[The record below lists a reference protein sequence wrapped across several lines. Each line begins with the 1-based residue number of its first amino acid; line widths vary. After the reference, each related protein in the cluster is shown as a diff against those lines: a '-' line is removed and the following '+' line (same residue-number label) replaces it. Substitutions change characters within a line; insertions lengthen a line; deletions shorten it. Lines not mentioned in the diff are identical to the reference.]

1 MKHALTLLLCWSLFF
16 CAPAAQAQYLVFDAK
31 ALTQAK
37 EAFTTAKQSLSVVT
51 DTLKQAREIV
61 NQGKEILRIVGN
73 PAALLNELGLGDLTG
88 ILKDVG
94 ELANFGRKTMAEVAA
109 LANEVKSLTDPRLN
123 MFSNGRGLGLL
134 VNGTARDTGRYRGF
148 AVFESQ
154 LSESNR
160 VLDEMKP
167 KLADLARRK
176 SDLVKKLQGAK
187 TENER
192 ENIRASLQA
201 VESAEKSY
209 ALQSSTAQGQ
219 ALVADAGLRQARAK
233 DTELEREEA
242 AILDEQAA
250 AAARERNKSI
260 FRKLWGSR

>member
-1 MKHALTLLLCWSLFF
+1 MKLAFHVLLCWALLV
-16 CAPAAQAQYLVFDAK
+16 CALPLHSQELVFDAK

-61 NQGKEILRIVGN
+61 SQGKEILRIVGN
-73 PAALLNELGLGDLTG
+73 PVALLNELGLSDLTG
-88 ILKDVG
+88 ILREVG
-94 ELANFGRKTMAEVAA
+94 ELADFGRKTMTEVAA

-160 VLDEMKP
+160 VLDDMKP

-192 ENIRASLQA
+192 ENIRAGLQV
-201 VESAEKSY
+201 VESAERSY

-250 AAARERNKSI
+250 AAARARNRAVRTRL
-260 FRKLWGSR
+260 FGQ